1 MPTPERL
8 GPYADRLL
16 IAARAF
22 VADPENMAKRTAYM
36 RATFN
41 LDWTAAAIVTLADR
55 EPEQ

>member
-55 EPEQ
+55 SPE